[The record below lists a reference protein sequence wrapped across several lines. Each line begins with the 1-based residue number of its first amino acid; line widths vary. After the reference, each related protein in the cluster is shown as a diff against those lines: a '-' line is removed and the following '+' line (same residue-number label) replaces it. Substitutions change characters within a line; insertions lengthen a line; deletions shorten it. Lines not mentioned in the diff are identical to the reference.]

1 MVGTRKTTRFVVLTV
16 VLFFAMFAIQFVA
29 HGQSNQ
35 EPLKYEVSVN
45 VIVVPIFAVDGNGQP
60 VYDLK
65 EEELQL
71 FVNDSPTKIA
81 FFRRYQFEN
90 EEEVS
95 EEVKKEGDEQMPR
108 KPSHVYAGAGERV
121 KFIIMDSMFNSS
133 RGFRRSKEIAIN
145 LVKEREPGDSFVI
158 IENNAQKGVKYIAGP
173 EEDPDVLIKALK
185 GMKTP
190 IETWSKELY
199 ASRKM
204 MDNVGFDSMVDARAE
219 ADTFQN
225 VQKHTMDAEKMR
237 YQSDIKRFT
246 NAMSQF
252 KYALKT
258 INKPKVVFLISE
270 GIYRGAFKKDILND
284 PNSLGEINTS
294 HSDNSGL
301 EGKAKQFASLFK
313 QDAPTVFDN
322 KNVFSTF
329 LLNYLKEIVRAVN
342 YGGSVLYTINP
353 QLISDSMDDDRM
365 GDMSMMFLADE
376 SGGKY
381 FAGSK
386 PVEIVKRI
394 KRTTAAYY
402 EMVFSAKS
410 VEGDQMKLV
419 VDCKRDGVKVHTLNH
434 AEKEKPYFT
443 MDKVQKKIFALNVVT
458 GGDWSRMVGKVVR
471 VKYKKVKKQKKG
483 KTVVRTIDV
492 TIPPKMRG
500 KMADLYVVLT
510 EPKTHETRINTMS
523 KVLEDK
529 FTFMIRDKKEQRK
542 FYVII
547 EPTNTYCIY
556 NEIR

>member
-1 MVGTRKTTRFVVLTV
+1 MVGSGKTSRIALSIVTLCLLMFVT
-16 VLFFAMFAIQFVA
+16 QFVA

-35 EPLKYEVSVN
+35 EPLKYEVAVN
-45 VIVVPIFAVDGNGQP
+45 VIVVPIFAVDSKGQP

-65 EEELQL
+65 EEELEL
-71 FVNDSPTKIA
+71 FVNDEPVDIA
-81 FFRRYQFEN
+81 FFRRYEFEN

-95 EEVKKEGDEQMPR
+95 EVAKKEPAEGEVQR
-108 KPSHVYAGAGERV
+108 KPSQVYSGAGERV

-133 RGFRRSKEIAIN
+133 QGFRRSKEIAIN

-158 IENNAQKGVKYIAGP
+158 VENTAQSGIKYIAGP
-173 EEDPDVLIKALK
+173 EEDPEKLLK
-185 GMKTP
+185 ELNQMKTP
-190 IETWSKELY
+190 IDTWSKELY

-204 MDNVGFDSMVDARAE
+204 MDNVAFNSMVDARAE
-219 ADTFQN
+219 AETFKN
-225 VQKHTMDAEKMR
+225 VQKHTMDADKMR

-246 NAMSQF
+246 TAMSQF

-270 GIYRGAFKKDILND
+270 GVYRGAFKKDLLGS
-284 PNSLGEINTS
+284 PGSLGESNSS
-294 HSDNSGL
+294 HSDSSGL

-313 QDAPTVFDN
+313 QDAPTVFDD

-353 QLISDSMDDDRM
+353 QRINDTMDESQS
-365 GDMSMMFLADE
+365 GEMSMMFLADE

-402 EMVFSAKS
+402 ELVFSARS
-410 VEGDQMKLV
+410 VTQEQMKLV
-419 VDCKRDGVKVHTLNH
+419 VNCKRDGVRIHTLNH
-434 AEKEKPYFT
+434 AEKEKPYLK
-443 MDKVQKKIFALNVVT
+443 MDKVQKKIFALNVAT

-483 KTVVRTIDV
+483 NATIRTVEV
-492 TIPPKMRG
+492 TIPPKMRD
-500 KMADLYVVLT
+500 KKADLFVILI
-510 EPKTHETRINTMS
+510 EPKTHQTRINAMS

-529 FTFMIRDKKEQRK
+529 FTFMIRDVK

-547 EPTNTYCIY
+547 EPSNTYCIY
-556 NEIR
+556 NEILK

>member
-1 MVGTRKTTRFVVLTV
+1 MVGTRKTGRFAVLAA
-16 VLFFAMFAIQFVA
+16 VLLFAMCAIQIMV

-35 EPLKYEVSVN
+35 EPLKYEVAVN
-45 VIVVPIFAVDGNGQP
+45 VVVVPIFAVDGKGQP

-71 FVNDSPTKIA
+71 FVNDKPTKIA
-81 FFRRYQFEN
+81 FFRRYEFEN
-90 EEEVS
+90 Q
-95 EEVKKEGDEQMPR
+95 EGNEDAKQDSAATEMQR
-108 KPSHVYAGAGERV
+108 KPSHTYAGAGERV

-133 RGFRRSKEIAIN
+133 QGFRRSKEIAIN

-158 IENNAQKGVKYIAGP
+158 IENSSQSGVKYIAGP
-173 EEDPDVLIKALK
+173 EEDPDKLIKALK
-185 GMKTP
+185 EMKTP

-204 MDNVGFDSMVDARAE
+204 MDNVGFDSMADARAE
-219 ADTFQN
+219 SETFEN
-225 VQKHTMDAEKMR
+225 VRKHSMDSEKMR

-270 GIYRGAFKKDILND
+270 GVYRGAFRKELNND
-284 PNSLGEINTS
+284 PSSLGEINTT

-301 EGKAKQFASLFK
+301 EGKAKQFSSLFK

-353 QLISDSMDDDRM
+353 QRITDTMDDDRM
-365 GDMSMMFLADE
+365 GEISMMFLADE

-386 PVEIVKRI
+386 PVEIVQRI

-402 EMVFSAKS
+402 ELVFSARTI
-410 VEGDQMKLV
+410 EEEQMKLV
-419 VDCKRDGVKVHTLNH
+419 VDCKRDGVRVHTLNH
-434 AEKEKPYFT
+434 AEKEKPYLK

-458 GGDWSRMVGKVVR
+458 GGDWSRMVGKIVR
-471 VKYKKVKKQKKG
+471 VKFKKVKKEKKG
-483 KTVVRTIDV
+483 SSVIRTIDV

-500 KMADLYVVLT
+500 KQSDLFVVLI

-523 KVLEDK
+523 TVLNDK
-529 FTFMIRDKKEQRK
+529 FTFQIRDKKEQKK
-542 FYVII
+542 FFVII
-547 EPTNTYCIY
+547 EPTNTYTIY